1 MALELMH
8 EFMEFYRMDYT
19 SNVFV
24 HEANYKAS
32 TERQALSKSLLKPV
46 NRLNI
51 GPVDQSKPLLATII
65 EKLISGGVSKSNSGT
80 VHLEKNLD
88 KLPVEKEKAT
98 APLPT
103 HKETIQNSLLDLKN
117 QEEQLK
123 AEKIHKEIQ
132 NLEVKETKPEKPEKP
147 VKIDV
152 SKLPEIPKFSELK
165 EKKAAEA
172 EKKMEPKK
180 DVLPSKPNNPP
191 MAMARK
197 ENEELEVK
205 APSKPDKVE
214 AIPTHLTKP
223 GKEDKSKG
231 AKKNPQFAADE
242 GRLSVIIDLE
252 YPEHG
257 HDGIDEHEGEEEG
270 NVHKCDIGLGPE
282 PDGLQ

>member
-32 TERQALSKSLLKPV
+32 TERQALSKFNLMIV
-46 NRLNI
+46 NKLNI
-51 GPVDQSKPLLATII
+51 GPVDQSKPLLASII
-65 EKLISGGVSKSNSGT
+65 EKLVTGVVTKSTSGT
-80 VHLEKNLD
+80 VQLEKNLD
-88 KLPVEKEKAT
+88 KLPLEKPTPA
-98 APLPT
+98 LPS
-103 HKETIQNSLLDLKN
+103 HKETIQSSLAELKG

-123 AEKIHKEIQ
+123 AEKMHKEIQ
-132 NLEVKETKPEKPEKP
+132 NLEVKEAKPEKP

-180 DVLPSKPNNPP
+180 DVLPSKPNNPQ

-214 AIPTHLTKP
+214 AVPTHLTKP
-223 GKEDKSKG
+223 GKEDKARG
-231 AKKNPQFAADE
+231 GKKNPQYEADE
-242 GRLSVIIDLE
+242 GRLVDDCRVGV
-252 YPEHG
+252 PG
-257 HDGIDEHEGEEEG
+257 AWT
-270 NVHKCDIGLGPE
+270 
-282 PDGLQ
+282 